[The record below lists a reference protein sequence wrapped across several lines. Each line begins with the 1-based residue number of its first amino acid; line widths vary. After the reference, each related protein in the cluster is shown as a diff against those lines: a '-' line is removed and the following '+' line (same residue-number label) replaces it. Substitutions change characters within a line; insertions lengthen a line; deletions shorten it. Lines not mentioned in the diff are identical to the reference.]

1 MRLPNFA
8 FCSLLALVALW
19 TPVLKAQDGLPGLAS
34 RSAHV
39 GRSISGFGLQIAAAD
54 FDSDQKPDGAIL
66 LETGRLNGKRSFRIE
81 LHLTADQN
89 KYITFSSAQGG
100 LAISALDINHDGAPD
115 IVVENILTHQCLR
128 VYLNDGHGTFH
139 KARVEDYPSSD
150 PAPTSWKTLLTENLP
165 AFCFPSTREFETALL
180 QQVRMLDQDAHG
192 RLQIGHESF
201 PAQSGARDSSRSRA
215 PPTFLSL

>member
-1 MRLPNFA
+1 MKLRNLT

-19 TPVLKAQDGLPGLAS
+19 TPILKAQDGLPGLVS

-39 GRSISGFGLQIAAAD
+39 GRSIPGFGLQIAAAD
-54 FDSDQKPDGAIL
+54 FDSDQKADGAVL

-89 KYITFSSAQGG
+89 KVITFSSAQGG
-100 LAISALDINHDGAPD
+100 LAISALDVNHDGAPD
-115 IVVENILTHQCLR
+115 IVVESILTHQCLR
-128 VYLNDGHGTFH
+128 VYINDGHGTFH
-139 KARVEDYPSSD
+139 RARVEDYPSSD
-150 PAPTSWKTLLTENLP
+150 PAPTSWKSRLTENLP

-180 QQVRMLDQDAHG
+180 QQVRMLDQAARG
-192 RLQIGHESF
+192 RLQIRRESF
-201 PAQSGARDSSRSRA
+201 LAQSGVRDSGRSRA